1 MNLKMCF
8 LFLLFNNIYGGEYYL
23 LANKDGSLLMND
35 NYVIKT
41 AGNKR
46 VHVGDKEEYGG
57 DYAEDNNEDLA
68 KVEKEMEEVDA
79 EKKEEA
85 PTEYKEGKDEAE
97 KEDVENEEAKK
108 QEVEKNEMEKKPQV
122 TSEELAAS
130 FEKTI
135 NSEENKCGKGN
146 LPKTCTCK
154 DGKTFSPESIYS
166 ENQKNVLKLLQA
178 SLECASGAAPNCV
191 CSDGGNFII
200 ALPKAIIQEASTALD
215 ILAGGEK
222 NKAKE
227 ATDEYQSEL
236 NVRKFFPQ
244 IIDRGQ

>member
-1 MNLKMCF
+1 M
-8 LFLLFNNIYGGEYYL
+8 GEG
-23 LANKDGSLLMND
+23 KDE
-35 NYVIKT
+35 
-41 AGNKR
+41 A
-46 VHVGDKEEYGG
+46 
-57 DYAEDNNEDLA
+57 
-68 KVEKEMEEVDA
+68 
-79 EKKEEA
+79 KKEEA
-85 PTEYKEGKDEAE
+85 PAEYKEGKDEAE
-97 KEDVENEEAKK
+97 KEDVENEEAKTK
-108 QEVEKNEMEKKPQV
+108 EMEKNEMEKNPKV

-200 ALPKAIIQEASTALD
+200 ALPKTIIQEASTALD

-222 NKAKE
+222 NK
-227 ATDEYQSEL
+227 
-236 NVRKFFPQ
+236 
-244 IIDRGQ
+244 